1 MTALCPSS
9 FEKYFSPLVTL
20 TGHFPMSIYHSHTGK
35 HRIGSSSPD
44 MASPVSIIRKRSP
57 PSTFWQFFFSRS
69 PGCLRLSL
77 LQGCLSL
84 HGQLPVHQDPDFPLS
99 KSTFQ
104 VFIPQ
109 HIQLPRFIP
118 SQMQEFIFPSVELRK
133 IRLSPF
139 IQPVKV
145 PLKGSTTLWCVSHS
159 SQFHI
164 IYELA
169 ESALCP
175 SLRVINEDVEQY

>member
-1 MTALCPSS
+1 
-9 FEKYFSPLVTL
+9 
-20 TGHFPMSIYHSHTGK
+20 
-35 HRIGSSSPD
+35 
-44 MASPVSIIRKRSP
+44 MASPVSIIKKRSP
-57 PSTFWQFFFSRS
+57 PSTFWQFFFSRN
-69 PGCLRLSL
+69 PGCPRLSL

-84 HGQLPVHQDPDFPLS
+84 HGQLPAHQDPLS

-109 HIQLPRFIP
+109 HIQLPGFIP
-118 SQMQEFIFPSVELRK
+118 SQMQEFIFPSVELHE
-133 IRLSPF
+133 IHVSPF

-169 ESALCP
+169 VSALCP
-175 SLRVINEDVEQY
+175 SLWVINEDVEQY